1 MDREKVIKGLECC
14 LGSNDCDIEPEEDC
28 PYKGMCLCAM
38 ALRLDVLA
46 LLKEQDELL
55 RKLQKDKDK
64 LCLEV
69 SEWKHKF
76 HDAPPKFVSQGV
88 VDQIRWER
96 DTALSQLEQIGK
108 GLGSKMDDIVAL
120 LKEQK
125 TAMKPKN
132 IDKVGGKCP
141 VCGLRMARN
150 HKYCYQCG
158 QEMDWE

>member
-1 MDREKVIKGLECC
+1 MADREKVISTFEKIISICKEDG
-14 LGSNDCDIEPEEDC
+14 CDFVDLTFED
-28 PYKGMCLCAM
+28 AEQI
-38 ALRLDVLA
+38 LA

-120 LKEQK
+120 LKEQD
-125 TAMKPKN
+125 AVKPK
-132 IDKVGGKCP
+132 KVKGFNPPIYLHLSFICENCKTDLITNQPYCSGCGRP
-141 VCGLRMARN
+141 V
-150 HKYCYQCG
+150 K
-158 QEMDWE
+158 WE

>member
-1 MDREKVIKGLECC
+1 MPDMENVIDGINKILEETDEYDGV
-14 LGSNDCDIEPEEDC
+14 LWD
-28 PYKGMCLCAM
+28 A
-38 ALRLDVLA
+38 LA
-46 LLKEQDELL
+46 LLKEQEERL

-108 GLGSKMDDIVAL
+108 GLCSKMDDIVVL
-120 LKEQK
+120 LKEQEAEWLEVDDK
-125 TAMKPKN
+125 HDAFDCSNCGAMASRKCLYCPGCGAKMKN
-132 IDKVGGKCP
+132 GTRSMEG
-141 VCGLRMARN
+141 R
-150 HKYCYQCG
+150 
-158 QEMDWE
+158 